1 MTIPASVALNAY
13 ANAVKSAAAGSAE
26 KSQGPKEFAGQSFG
40 DLVGQALGGVV
51 EAGKASETQAVSAVA
66 QQGDVV
72 DLVTAVS
79 EAEATVQTV
88 VAVRDKVITAYQE
101 IMRMPI

>member
-1 MTIPASVALNAY
+1 MRSNRLR
-13 ANAVKSAAAGSAE
+13 
-26 KSQGPKEFAGQSFG
+26 
-40 DLVGQALGGVV
+40 
-51 EAGKASETQAVSAVA
+51 SETQAVSTVA